1 MRVTIKD
8 IAQATGYSTATV
20 SLVLNNKPFRIP
32 QQTRRKILTT
42 AKRLGYIKQQTER
55 ALKNVHST
63 TLGVIVPS
71 INYPYNNRIVEGIE
85 N

>member
-42 AKRLGYIKQQTER
+42 AKRLGYI
-55 ALKNVHST
+55 N
-63 TLGVIVPS
+63 
-71 INYPYNNRIVEGIE
+71 
-85 N
+85 